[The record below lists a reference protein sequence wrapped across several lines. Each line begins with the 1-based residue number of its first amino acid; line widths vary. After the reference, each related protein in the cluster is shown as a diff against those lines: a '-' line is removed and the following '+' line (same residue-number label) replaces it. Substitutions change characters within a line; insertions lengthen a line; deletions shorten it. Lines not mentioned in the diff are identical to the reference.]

1 MRMAVLASLAA
12 LAFSTHVASQQA
24 AAWADKLFGAN
35 LVHDFGV
42 VARGAQLK
50 HSFKFTNL
58 YKVPLE
64 VTSIRVSCGCVSA
77 TSSAKILQPNETAT
91 LNVTMDARQFVGPKT
106 VRAHVTVGPEFIS
119 TAVLT
124 ISANARGDVAFNPT
138 DIDFGNL
145 QRGQAMTRFID
156 VESTSGADWRVT
168 EIIKSASAPFDLRV
182 EELPRPPGGA
192 NRRGYRIHATLKSDA
207 VNGAFKQDVQLKT
220 NDPSSPSLSFQVHG
234 SVANSLAVSPSPVVV
249 SGMRVGESQTKK
261 LIVRAQRPFRI
272 LGIDGQG
279 QGITVDY
286 DNRTEATLILT
297 VHVQANQ
304 PGPLRRTLTIR
315 TDHDNESAPLLVEGV
330 VAP

>member
-1 MRMAVLASLAA
+1 MRMAVLALLAA
-12 LAFSTHVASQQA
+12 LAFSTHGTSQPSG
-24 AAWADKLFGAN
+24 AWADKLFGNELA
-35 LVHDFGV
+35 HDFGV
-42 VARGAQLK
+42 VARGTQLK

-77 TSSAKILQPNETAT
+77 TSSVKILQPNESAT

-106 VRAHVTVGPEFIS
+106 VRVHVTVGPEFVS
-119 TAVLT
+119 TATLV
-124 ISANARGDVAFNPT
+124 ISANARGDVAFNPL
-138 DIDFGNL
+138 DIDFGNV
-145 QRGQAMTRFID
+145 QRGQALSRFID
-156 VESTSGADWRVT
+156 IESTGNADWRVT

-182 EELPRPPGGA
+182 EELPRAPGGP
-192 NRRGYRIHATLKSDA
+192 NRRGYRIHATLKSEM
-207 VNGAFKQDVQLKT
+207 VNGAFKQEVQLKT
-220 NDPSSPSLSFQVHG
+220 NDPSTPTLSFPVHG
-234 SVANSLAVSPSPVVV
+234 TVANSLAVSPSPVVV

-272 LGIDGQG
+272 LGVEGQG

-286 DNRTEATLILT
+286 DNRAEATMILT

-304 PGPLRRTLTIR
+304 PGTLRRTLTIR

>member
-1 MRMAVLASLAA
+1 
-12 LAFSTHVASQQA
+12 
-24 AAWADKLFGAN
+24 
-35 LVHDFGV
+35 
-42 VARGAQLK
+42 
-50 HSFKFTNL
+50 
-58 YKVPLE
+58 
-64 VTSIRVSCGCVSA
+64 
-77 TSSAKILQPNETAT
+77 
-91 LNVTMDARQFVGPKT
+91 MDARQFAGPKT
-106 VRAHVTVGPEFIS
+106 VRVHVTVGPEFIS

-145 QRGQAMTRFID
+145 QRGQAVTRFID

-182 EELPRPPGGA
+182 EELPRAPGGA

-207 VNGAFKQDVQLKT
+207 VSGGFKQEVQLKT
-220 NDPSSPSLSFQVHG
+220 NDPASPALSFQVHG
-234 SVANSLAVSPSPVVV
+234 AVANSLAVSPSPVIV

-286 DNRTEATLILT
+286 ENRAEATLILT

-304 PGPLRRTLTIR
+304 PGALRRTLTIR